1 MGQYDQVIKETQGKI
16 IVPAMKLL
24 PANMSAKKSEAMLLA
39 IGLQESRLHFRKQIG
54 GPAKGLWQFEKGGGV
69 RGVMTHAQ
77 SAGLAKEIL
86 GIRGH
91 AQNIDTAYNALE
103 HDDILACVF
112 ARLLLWTD
120 PYPLPELEQSGRSW
134 NLYLRVWR
142 PGKPHESTWG
152 SFYDEACKA
161 VA

>member
-1 MGQYDQVIKETQGKI
+1 MTDYTKTIQEVRKNI
-16 IVPAMKLL
+16 IAPAMKLL
-24 PANMSAKKSEAMLLA
+24 PAKMASVKSEAMLIA
-39 IGLQESRLHFRKQIG
+39 IGLQESRLHYRKQIG

-69 RGVMTHAQ
+69 RGVMTHPSSVAY
-77 SAGLAKEIL
+77 AKEIL
-86 GIRGH
+86 KERGYESTVQ
-91 AQNIDTAYNALE
+91 AAYDALE

-120 PYPLPELEQSGRSW
+120 ALPLPELEQSRRSW

-142 PGKPHESTWG
+142 PGKPHESTWPD
-152 SFYDEACKA
+152 FYDASCKA